1 MTICIKKYDL
11 WQIWFVCLIIDI
23 DIDIGLIELSE
34 ERSLIYWMNLS
45 LIKVIETV
53 ILWLFRL
60 NLSLSRW
67 KKQWGRSKNLPR
79 NILKLL
85 DKRKDKEKFEKSP
98 QLCTF
103 KNKSQKVETVSGTIL
118 RWMVFLILNQSQ
130 TWKIIMKEMIKTANN
145 FQLKSTEL

>member
-60 NLSLSRW
+60 NLSLSKW